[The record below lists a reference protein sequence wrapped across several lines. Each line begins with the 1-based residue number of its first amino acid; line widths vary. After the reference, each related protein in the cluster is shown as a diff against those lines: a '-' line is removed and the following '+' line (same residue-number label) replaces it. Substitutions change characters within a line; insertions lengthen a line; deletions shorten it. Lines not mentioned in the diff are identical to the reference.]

1 MQGFEDLRRGIIRTP
16 LPPEVTFLDDPLRM
30 LRAIRFSSRFSFP
43 MHDDILAAMRVPG
56 IVVRSPC
63 SPLVRRVGAG
73 RWLASGV
80 VCGYMCGVGS
90 EVKDGGWR

>member
-16 LPPEVTFLDDPLRM
+16 LPPEVTFLEDPLRM

-43 MHDDILAAMRVPG
+43 MHDDILAAMRVPA

-63 SPLVRRVGAG
+63 SPLVHRGGAG
-73 RWLASGV
+73 P
-80 VCGYMCGVGS
+80 
-90 EVKDGGWR
+90 